1 MIDTLDESVGEV
13 FETLGETGRL
23 ENTVVFFSS
32 DNGGTPFGS
41 HSSRS
46 FNWPLRGT
54 KLSVWEGS
62 MRVPAFVWSP
72 LLKRKRWVSNAPM
85 HFIDLFTTVYSVAG
99 GDTSRLEDVDGLDM
113 WEHMSRGSESPRTEL
128 LYNIDPLDPPE
139 LSVAAIRDT
148 RYKLVLDGTGFN
160 SERYET
166 AGGRRPYEDLDKL
179 LVQSKTY
186 RVLRKLYG
194 TRRLGF
200 PRGWRTR
207 ATLTCGKGTRENFS
221 ANDTVFLFD
230 IVKDPCELNNLASE
244 RPDIVSALMKRLDAY
259 RAVTVPIENL
269 PFDPAS
275 APEYHNG
282 TWAPWLD

>member
-1 MIDTLDESVGEV
+1 
-13 FETLGETGRL
+13 
-23 ENTVVFFSS
+23 
-32 DNGGTPFGS
+32 
-41 HSSRS
+41 
-46 FNWPLRGT
+46 
-54 KLSVWEGS
+54 
-62 MRVPAFVWSP
+62 
-72 LLKRKRWVSNAPM
+72 
-85 HFIDLFTTVYSVAG
+85 
-99 GDTSRLEDVDGLDM
+99 M

-148 RYKLVLDGTGFN
+148 RYKLVLDGTGYN

-179 LVQSKTY
+179 LVQSKTS

-194 TRRLGF
+194 TKRLRF
-200 PRGWRTR
+200 PRGWRRR

-244 RPDIVSALMKRLDAY
+244 SPQIVSALMKRLDAY